1 MAGEGGL
8 DRPMIADDRGDSG
21 PQIGVLVVDDHDL
34 FRTGLVTMLQA
45 EAGIRVV
52 AQASLGRM
60 GVRLAQELRPS
71 VVLMD
76 LRMPDLDGIEATKTI
91 VRNDPSARVIALTVA
106 MDEKDVA
113 AAVLAGACGYL
124 VKDTPIDDVVAAV
137 RAAALGDSWLSPRAA
152 TALLDRMRREY
163 VEPSSEPVSRGELSP
178 RELEILRLVARG
190 MENAQI
196 AAELNISPR
205 TAKNHLS
212 SILNKLGVA
221 NRVQAAIFAVRSG
234 LG

>member
-1 MAGEGGL
+1 MIEE
-8 DRPMIADDRGDSG
+8 DRAEAASITV
-21 PQIGVLVVDDHDL
+21 IVVDDHDL

-45 EAGIRVV
+45 EPGIDVV

-60 GVRLAQELRPS
+60 GVRLAHELRPS

-76 LRMPDLDGIEATKTI
+76 LRMPDIDGIEATGEI
-91 VRNDPSARVIALTVA
+91 LRNDPGIQVIALTVA
-106 MDEKDVA
+106 SDEKDVA
-113 AAVLAGACGYL
+113 AAVLAGASGYL

-137 RAAALGDSWLSPRAA
+137 RAAAIGESWLSPRAA
-152 TALLDRMRREY
+152 AALLDRMRREH
-163 VEPSSEPVSRGELSP
+163 VEPASEPPASAKLSP

-190 MENAQI
+190 MENAEI

-212 SILNKLGVA
+212 SVLGKLGVA

>member
-1 MAGEGGL
+1 MVAG
-8 DRPMIADDRGDSG
+8 DRGDSG
-21 PQIGVLVVDDHDL
+21 PPIGVLVVDDHDL
-34 FRTGLVTMLQA
+34 FRTGLVSMLQA
-45 EAGIRVV
+45 EAGIQVV

-71 VVLMD
+71 VVLID
-76 LRMPDLDGIEATKTI
+76 LRMPDLDGIEATKRI
-91 VRNDPSARVIALTVA
+91 VQNDPGARVIALTVA
-106 MDEKDVA
+106 IDEKDVA

-124 VKDTPIDDVVAAV
+124 VKDTPIADVVAAV
-137 RAAALGDSWLSPRAA
+137 RAAAIGDSWLSPRAA
-152 TALLDRMRREY
+152 TALLDRMRREH
-163 VEPSSEPVSRGELSP
+163 VEPASEPVSRAALSP